1 MHWRRKWQP
10 TPVFLPGES
19 QGRGSLVS
27 CHLQGRTESDTTEAT
42 QQQQQQLQKNIRNC
56 GLGRTRRNSWI
67 LVLLIHGCCAA
78 YGTSIRLYAT
88 SLYAVQVVSHIT
100 WSTVLRICQMV
111 AVGLNQLTC
120 VNHLVQTSGTA
131 ILFACFP
138 VIFWGCSALNLCKEN
153 MIMYYINRR
162 ILLPFYLC

>member
-1 MHWRRKWQP
+1 M
-10 TPVFLPGES
+10 
-19 QGRGSLVS
+19 
-27 CHLQGRTESDTTEAT
+27 LQN
-42 QQQQQQLQKNIRNC
+42 NIRNC

-67 LVLLIHGCCAA
+67 LVLLIHGCCAVHC
-78 YGTSIRLYAT
+78 TSIRHYAT
-88 SLYAVQVVSHIT
+88 SLYAVQVGSHIT

-111 AVGLNQLTC
+111 AVGRNELTYG
-120 VNHLVQTSGTA
+120 NYLVQTSGTA

-138 VIFWGCSALNLCKEN
+138 VIFWGYSALNFCEEN